1 VHRVLELWYR
11 TLPLVQLGPAMWELI
26 FERFHQLTKREVSRS
41 NSWNIAE
48 YAIQGWRKTEQ
59 YSRVLSMPDAY
70 GIPSA

>member
-1 VHRVLELWYR
+1 
-11 TLPLVQLGPAMWELI
+11 MWELI